1 MTESEAKGFVQGKLD
16 CMEKCD
22 VFNKEDKHRNNE
34 CELCDYCYSQGNFGE
49 QKEAFSVAIN
59 ALEEIQQYKALGT
72 VEELRLVKEKQIPK
86 NPIFQ
91 FNLSDTVSRFEC
103 DCGKIIKVR
112 HDIGI
117 MDNNDAPNYCDN
129 CGQKL
134 DWSDEE

>member
-1 MTESEAKGFVQGKLD
+1 MTESKAKLIESMEDDYSNVLKEAKSMGCKEIRALYNIPLKN
-16 CMEKCD
+16 ME
-22 VFNKEDKHRNNE
+22 
-34 CELCDYCYSQGNFGE
+34 LI
-49 QKEAFSVAIN
+49 IN
-59 ALEEIQQYKALGT
+59 AL
-72 VEELRLVKEKQIPK
+72 EKQIPK
-86 NPIFQ
+86 KPIFQ